1 MCVWCLSPSVVPNSL
16 QPNGLCSLSGY
27 SVHGIF
33 QARILSGL
41 PCPSPGDLPSPGSD
55 WTWTGRQILHYWTTR
70 EAHIHMYS
78 IIHLYTM
85 YKWTLTQ
92 VCFYINNLRY
102 YLFSVHS
109 LYRNVYY
116 WNSTQNECQ
125 IISLTLVQR
134 RSCVSMYLFPLT
146 SHNSWITCF
155 FTVTFLSS
163 SALLSFSLCLLS
175 TFFLLHY
182 YLVFVPVVV

>member
-1 MCVWCLSPSVVPNSL
+1 MDCVACRATLSM
-16 QPNGLCSLSGY
+16 GF
-27 SVHGIF
+27 F
-33 QARILSGL
+33 QARILECVAMPFSR
-41 PCPSPGDLPSPGSD
+41 GSSQPRD
-55 WTWTGRQILHYWTTR
+55 WTWIGRQILYYWTTR
-70 EAHIHMYS
+70 EARIHMYS

-102 YLFSVHS
+102 YIFSVHS
-109 LYRNVYY
+109 LYHNVYY

-146 SHNSWITCF
+146 SHNSWITCNLPF
-155 FTVTFLSS
+155 FFCI
-163 SALLSFSLCLLS
+163 ALLLLS